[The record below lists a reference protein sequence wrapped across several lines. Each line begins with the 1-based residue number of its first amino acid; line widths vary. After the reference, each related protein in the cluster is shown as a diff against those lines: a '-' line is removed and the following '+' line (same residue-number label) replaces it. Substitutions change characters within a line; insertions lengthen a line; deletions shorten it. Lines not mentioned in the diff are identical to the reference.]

1 MIGNSLRSDIAP
13 VLSLGGWGVHMPY
26 HTTWS
31 HENEASVDAGS
42 ERMCSVGSPGELP
55 AAVEAIAAAAAAC
68 SDGRI
73 GDAFTAAARWWRPDA
88 REQAEIGRAALR
100 GRGGTDVEISGVGV
114 S

>member
-31 HENEASVDAGS
+31 HENEASVDAGR
-42 ERMCSVGSPGELP
+42 ERMRSVGSPGELP

-73 GDAFTAAARWWRPDA
+73 GGEFSADARSRGPGA
-88 REQAEIGRAALR
+88 REQGDGIDAQQ
-100 GRGGTDVEISGVGV
+100 V
-114 S
+114 